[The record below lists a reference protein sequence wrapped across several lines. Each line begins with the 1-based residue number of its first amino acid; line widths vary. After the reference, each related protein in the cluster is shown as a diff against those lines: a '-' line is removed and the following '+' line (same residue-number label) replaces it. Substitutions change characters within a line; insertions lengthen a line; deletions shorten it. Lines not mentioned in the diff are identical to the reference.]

1 MALEFIIKLK
11 DLLNPNLGTSLKR
24 ADGAL
29 TQFQERANR
38 GAGRMGASMDT
49 LRTKVDQLRSVANS
63 TTDWKIFKDAS
74 REANKLERQ
83 IDKLNGKATGKGGG
97 FGLSG
102 MLGGVGVGMGLL
114 ASAKMAGQMEQT
126 NMSFGV
132 MLGDDKKGQAMSKK
146 LFDFAATTPYQTPEV
161 YKSAQTQLAFG
172 IKDTAIM
179 KNMQM
184 LGDVAMGDA
193 EKLGSLT
200 LAFSQTNAAGK
211 LMGQDL
217 LQYVNAGFNPLQ
229 EISAVTGIKM
239 SLLRKQMEK
248 GAISSE
254 MVSMAF
260 QHATQK
266 GGRFYQMM
274 EKQSHTALGMFSTL
288 MDNAKMKMI
297 AFGKWLEPV
306 TKWLIGFA
314 SSLIENKAALI
325 MLATGIGIV
334 TLATVGWSAAQGI
347 LNVVMAMNPVIAII
361 SGILILGGL
370 IYGLVKQYDGW
381 GKSMT
386 AIWNITKWSTKQ
398 MLISWKDFGQ
408 GIWYWVEYGWLK
420 FKAFTQWVA
429 GATVNLAK
437 ALGYIATLQFSKAKE
452 ALTAK
457 ILVAADTDLENLKKS
472 RNLQKAG
479 NMNEIESLKKAI
491 DGEKGKIGLT
501 KVKAAKGINP
511 TNAAA
516 DITKADM
523 LSGLKRGGADMDSLK
538 GGADG
543 AMGSAGQKVIT
554 INIHRG
560 LVEKLE
566 LHTVNL
572 DKGMDQI
579 EQVVKET
586 FLRIVNS
593 ATGLAVN

>member
-1 MALEFIIKLK
+1 MALEFVIKLR

-24 ADGAL
+24 ADSAL
-29 TQFQERANR
+29 VQFQDRANK

-49 LRTKVDQLRSVANS
+49 LRTKVDQLRTVASS

-83 IDKLNGKATGKGGG
+83 IDRLNGKANGRGTAGM
-97 FGLSG
+97 GLGG
-102 MLGGVGVGMGLL
+102 MLGGVGLGMGLV

-132 MLGDDKKGQAMSKK
+132 MLGDDKKGQAMSKQ
-146 LFDFAATTPYQTPEV
+146 LFDFAAKTPYQTPEV

-172 IKDTAIM
+172 IKDTSIM

-200 LAFSQTNAAGK
+200 LAFSQTNAAGR

-239 SLLRKQMEK
+239 AVLRKQMEK

-266 GGRFYQMM
+266 GGRFYNMM

-288 MDNAKMKMI
+288 MDNAKMKLI
-297 AFGKWLEPV
+297 AFGNWIEPV
-306 TKWLIGFA
+306 TKWVIGLA
-314 SSLIENKAALI
+314 SSILENKPALI
-325 MLATGIGIV
+325 MLATGIGLV
-334 TLATVGWSAAQGI
+334 TAATVGWSAAQGI

-386 AIWNITKWSTKQ
+386 AIWNITKWSIKS
-398 MLISWKDFGQ
+398 MLISWKELGQ
-408 GIWYWVEYGWLK
+408 GIWFWVEYGWLK
-420 FKAFTQWVA
+420 FKGFIQWVQ
-429 GATVNLAK
+429 GAVGNLGR
-437 ALGYIATLQFSKAKE
+437 ALGLMASLEFGKAKQ

-457 ILVAADTDLENLKKS
+457 IVVAADTELEQLKKN
-472 RNLQKAG
+472 RNTQQVGNFKEMFTLQKAVD
-479 NMNEIESLKKAI
+479 A
-491 DGEKGKIGLT
+491 EKGKIGLT
-501 KVKAAKGINP
+501 KIKAAKGVNP
-511 TNAAA
+511 TNAA
-516 DITKADM
+516 DVSKADM
-523 LSGLKRGGADMDSLK
+523 MRGLQKGGADMDSLR
-538 GGADG
+538 GGAEG
-543 AMGSAGQKVIT
+543 AMGSAGQKTIT
-554 INIHRG
+554 INVNRG
-560 LVEKLE
+560 FVEKLE

-572 DKGMDQI
+572 DKGIDELEQI
-579 EQVVKET
+579 VKET

-593 ATGLAVN
+593 AQGIAVN